1 MKSNFQKSITKI
13 CTFLCTVSVL
23 FSVSVI
29 HSAASTTWYDGH
41 YGNPNYD
48 SRNFEGYEDDL
59 EKIESVINHNY
70 EKDNLP
76 QPQLEPV
83 AKVYYGDFQDLLLNR
98 KDITAII
105 SALDRIEYVYK
116 ITDQDETFCHSW
128 FVDRIDQEIDFSAT
142 SPYHHFDYGSLY
154 QNVSNPKEL
163 FLSADITKKIA
174 QTEIKNIYCFNDYAY
189 QKYIWYDTA
198 DGQYICFMSRSTA
211 SNLEFIFPVDVL
223 KKILTERNNILGN
236 LSNYNIDHNTITTM
250 NEGVIRLDLIL
261 TVLRDNN
268 PAKYVVGGQA
278 AIDELYPNFTP
289 DEFLPVKST
298 EKVTEQPPETIP
310 SATETEPIIIDIV
323 KPFNVFK
330 LLFFVE
336 TAIVVVG
343 AVIFTV
349 IRFKKKRIKQ

>member
-1 MKSNFQKSITKI
+1 
-13 CTFLCTVSVL
+13 
-23 FSVSVI
+23 
-29 HSAASTTWYDGH
+29 
-41 YGNPNYD
+41 
-48 SRNFEGYEDDL
+48 
-59 EKIESVINHNY
+59 
-70 EKDNLP
+70 
-76 QPQLEPV
+76 
-83 AKVYYGDFQDLLLNR
+83 
-98 KDITAII
+98 
-105 SALDRIEYVYK
+105 
-116 ITDQDETFCHSW
+116 
-128 FVDRIDQEIDFSAT
+128 
-142 SPYHHFDYGSLY
+142 
-154 QNVSNPKEL
+154 
-163 FLSADITKKIA
+163 
-174 QTEIKNIYCFNDYAY
+174 
-189 QKYIWYDTA
+189 
-198 DGQYICFMSRSTA
+198 
-211 SNLEFIFPVDVL
+211 
-223 KKILTERNNILGN
+223 
-236 LSNYNIDHNTITTM
+236 M